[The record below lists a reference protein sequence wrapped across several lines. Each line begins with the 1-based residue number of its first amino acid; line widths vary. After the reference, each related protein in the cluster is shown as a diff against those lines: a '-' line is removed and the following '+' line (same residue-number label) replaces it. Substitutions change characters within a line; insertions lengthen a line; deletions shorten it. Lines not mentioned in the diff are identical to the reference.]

1 MAAAGR
7 GGSDCSGA
15 NQFTLGLAGL
25 GIRRPLAV
33 VRLRMGAMGLGHGR
47 TISLIQRVFLESLK
61 LSGLTRR
68 EKADPTGTSGAGDG
82 AEFAAT
88 V

>member
-1 MAAAGR
+1 
-7 GGSDCSGA
+7 
-15 NQFTLGLAGL
+15 
-25 GIRRPLAV
+25 
-33 VRLRMGAMGLGHGR
+33 MGAMGLGHGR